1 MADHSRREI
10 LASTGATAAA
20 IGLFSTTGSAIN
32 DDDESPMDSPDGWSS
47 LGGGQGN
54 TGFLEDETGPE
65 DPVAPAWE
73 YNHSGMLAV
82 VDDVVYLAGD
92 DEVHALDAET
102 GSREWEVDVESV
114 EGVPAVAYDTVYLGG
129 EQLTALDAADG
140 DVRWELDLEPD
151 EVIASPNVEAE
162 LVLVVADGVVYAIDA
177 LEGEVGWE
185 YEPEDEQ
192 LHEQA
197 VAIVEDICITA
208 SETQLYALD
217 VHNGSELWTYE
228 SDDDSLEG
236 QFAGQLAA
244 YPMATE
250 EYVVAMRANDELSI
264 HDLEDGEEE
273 GRVGDFN
280 NPEGA
285 IADGRILNT
294 VGMDSYHATAHDL
307 ETGESEWEAEESGIG
322 ATPPITDGDLVYSG
336 LTNEDEFSDGEA
348 GDRFYAFDIDD
359 GSTAWQIDTGASL
372 WPLAVV
378 DETLYVGTLSS
389 DGLIFALRSNSETD
403 ADEDDIDEEPE
414 DDGDSPEEE
423 EVEGDSEDTD
433 ESDEDDDEAPD
444 GDADADGGSDDDG
457 DDDTDGDSDED
468 SDDDDA
474 ADDDTDDDESD
485 ADDDDAT
492 DDADDDV
499 DDGADDAADDDVD
512 DAADD
517 DADGDDS
524 VPGFTTGAGLL
535 GGALSLEWLRRR
547 EMETDEEEEA

>member
-1 MADHSRREI
+1 
-10 LASTGATAAA
+10 
-20 IGLFSTTGSAIN
+20 
-32 DDDESPMDSPDGWSS
+32 MDSPDGWSS

-65 DPVAPAWE
+65 DPVAPAWQ

-102 GSREWEVDVESV
+102 GSREWEVDVEGV
-114 EGVPAVAYDTVYLGG
+114 EGAPAVAYDTVYLGG

-162 LVLVVADGVVYAIDA
+162 LVLVVADGVVYAVDA

-185 YEPEDEQ
+185 YEPADEQ

-228 SDDDSLEG
+228 SDDDSLDG
-236 QFAGQLAA
+236 QFASRLAA
-244 YPMATE
+244 YPMATK

-273 GRVGDFN
+273 GRVSNFS

-285 IADGRILNT
+285 ITDDRILNT
-294 VGMDSYHATAHDL
+294 TGMDSYYAAAHDL
-307 ETGESEWEAEESGIG
+307 ETGESEWEAEESGLG

-336 LTNEDEFSDGEA
+336 LTSEDEFSDGET
-348 GDRFYAFDIDD
+348 GDRFYAFDIED

-378 DETLYVGTLSS
+378 GETLYVGTLSN
-389 DGLIFALRSNSETD
+389 DGMIFALRSNSETD

-423 EVEGDSEDTD
+423 VEGDSEDTD
-433 ESDEDDDEAPD
+433 ESDDDDDEAPD

-457 DDDTDGDSDED
+457 DDADADGDSDTD
-468 SDDDDA
+468 SDDDADDGSDDADDDADDDDADDADDDGADEDEDDDDADDADDA
-474 ADDDTDDDESD
+474 ADDDTE
-485 ADDDDAT
+485 
-492 DDADDDV
+492 
-499 DDGADDAADDDVD
+499 DAADDDAD
-512 DAADD
+512 DAA

-547 EMETDEEEEA
+547 EMEPDEEEEA